1 MISVK
6 KVLEEKEIKVSAPCR
21 IDAGGTWDIKAMAL
35 PFEDIL
41 PTTVNIAL
49 DLRTYVHIL
58 PFDEGYI
65 KISSKGFEE
74 KIISLSSISFE
85 PPYGLFI
92 AAVRFFGFHGL
103 EIKITSSAPVQS
115 GLGGSSTALVA
126 VIKALSEIKAILEGK
141 SMDLDHILFL
151 SYHIED
157 AISGGGCGAQDQ
169 GAGIFGGVNKW
180 IWKYSKPYICERIP
194 LLDKEAQ
201 NKLSE
206 HILVLY
212 TGEKHTS
219 SAINQGWIREF
230 LSGKTQKGWIEANQI
245 VHEFSDALQK
255 LDIRKAIECLN
266 REMEIRE
273 KITPDAFTPLIK
285 KLIRQAQQI
294 GAGARFAGAGAGGSV
309 WALAEKE
316 DIKKLSHLWQES
328 ISDIKDAKILSCK
341 PDPKGL
347 IMHS

>member
-6 KVLEEKEIKVSAPCR
+6 KILEEKEIRVSAPCR

-35 PFEDIL
+35 PFEDIS
-41 PTTVNIAL
+41 PITVNIAL
-49 DLRTYVHIL
+49 NLRTYVHIL

-74 KIISLSSISFE
+74 KIFSFSSISFE

-103 EIKITSSAPVQS
+103 KIKITSSAPVQS

-126 VIKALSEIKAILEGK
+126 VIKGLSEIKALLDGER
-141 SMDLDHILFL
+141 MDSNYILFL

-157 AISGGGCGAQDQ
+157 AISGGNCGAQDQ

-180 IWKYSKPYICERIP
+180 IWKYSKPYICERVS
-194 LLDKEAQ
+194 LLDKNAQ
-201 NKLSE
+201 DELSR
-206 HILVLY
+206 HLLVLY
-212 TGEKHTS
+212 TGEKHSS

-245 VHEFSDALQK
+245 VHEFADALEK
-255 LDIRKAIECLN
+255 MDIKTAIECLN
-266 REMEIRE
+266 REMKIRE
-273 KITPDAFTPLIK
+273 KITPDAFTPLISQ
-285 KLIRQAQQI
+285 LIKQAQQI

-316 DIKKLSHLWQES
+316 DIEKLSQMWQKS
-328 ISDIKDAKILSCK
+328 ISHIKDAKILSCQI
-341 PDPKGL
+341 DPKGL
-347 IMHS
+347 AVHT